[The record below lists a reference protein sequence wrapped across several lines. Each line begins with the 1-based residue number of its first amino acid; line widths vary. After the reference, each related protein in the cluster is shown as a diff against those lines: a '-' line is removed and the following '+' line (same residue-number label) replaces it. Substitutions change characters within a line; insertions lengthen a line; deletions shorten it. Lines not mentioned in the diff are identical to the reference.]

1 MMRKSQRIVVEL
13 LMVLIAVF
21 MTACEKSSSDSR
33 IPQTNQGAAA
43 KSTPQGSPLTPFES
57 DLRYVRNG
65 GYTYIW
71 LFARKDGKSLDK
83 DDSAFLKKNAP
94 QVVDWV
100 ITDNGRKVF
109 GGTNFDLEKGNLDL
123 LKKRFVVEDYSA
135 K

>member
-1 MMRKSQRIVVEL
+1 MHKRQTIVVEL
-13 LMVLIAVF
+13 LIVLIAVF

-83 DDSAFLKKNAP
+83 DDSALLKKNAP

-100 ITDNGRKVF
+100 ITDNGRRVF